1 MARISLKLRT
11 ATILSKVFRKE
22 KDTMQTTKSTKKSD
36 LKEAFALW
44 ENKKGSTTY
53 YTGKTSGDD
62 PVRIVAFI
70 NDDKKNPKEPDI
82 RVYEQVEKGQKKPD
96 LASLWANKSKAGKE
110 YFSGNTNDNEKLV
123 AFINDDTQD
132 GKYPAIR
139 VYFSND
145 NK

>member
-1 MARISLKLRT
+1 MKTST
-11 ATILSKVFRKE
+11 S
-22 KDTMQTTKSTKKSD
+22 TTKEQ

-44 ENKKGSTTY
+44 ENKKGDSIY
-53 YTGKTSGDD
+53 YTGKTSDTK
-62 PVRIVAFI
+62 PVRVVAFI
-70 NDDKKNPKEPDI
+70 NDSKKNPKEPDI

-96 LASLWANKSKAGKE
+96 LASLWESKSKAGKV
-110 YFSGNTNDNEKLV
+110 YFSGSTNDNEKLI
-123 AFINDDTQD
+123 AFINDDTKD

>member
-1 MARISLKLRT
+1 
-11 ATILSKVFRKE
+11 
-22 KDTMQTTKSTKKSD
+22 MQTTKSIKEQ

-44 ENKKGSTTY
+44 ENKKGDTIY
-53 YTGKTSGDD
+53 YTGKTSGDNS
-62 PVRIVAFI
+62 VRVVAFL
-70 NDDKKNPKEPDI
+70 NYTKKNPKEPDI
-82 RVYEQVEKGQKKPD
+82 RVYEQVEKGKKKPE
-96 LASLWANKSKAGKE
+96 LASLWESKSKAGKA
-110 YFSGNTNDNEKLV
+110 YLSGTTNDNEKLV